1 MWLPNIKESKSNES
15 IAMII
20 SAKQGKTFQV
30 YVNSYSGRLEM
41 TDYLGKKSA

>member
-1 MWLPNIKESKSNES
+1 MKALLW
-15 IAMII
+15 II

-41 TDYLGKKSA
+41 TDYLGKKAHSIRNI

>member
-1 MWLPNIKESKSNES
+1 MWIPNIKGSKSNES

-30 YVNSYSGRLEM
+30 YINGYSGRLEM
-41 TDYLGKKSA
+41 TDY